1 LVSGKLEERRG
12 LELAEQGKVLS
23 KPENQ
28 RFFVW
33 TMNGL
38 KLTGNPPREVVEA
51 WVALANI
58 PHRKP
63 RLGFTRRVLSF

>member
-1 LVSGKLEERRG
+1 MM
-12 LELAEQGKVLS
+12 EQSEVLR

-33 TMNGL
+33 TASGL

-51 WVALANI
+51 WVSLANM
-58 PHRKP
+58 PRKKP
-63 RLGFTRRVLSF
+63 RLSFLSRAWG

>member
-1 LVSGKLEERRG
+1 MT
-12 LELAEQGKVLS
+12 EQQNLLKM
-23 KPENQ
+23 PENQ

-33 TMNGL
+33 TANGL

-58 PHRKP
+58 PSRKP
-63 RLGFTRRVLSF
+63 RFAFTRRVLSF

>member
-1 LVSGKLEERRG
+1 MT
-12 LELAEQGKVLS
+12 EQGNVLK

-33 TMNGL
+33 TANGL
-38 KLTGNPPREVVEA
+38 KLTGDPPREVVEA

-58 PHRKP
+58 PTRKP
-63 RLGFTRRVLSF
+63 KLGFTRRVLSF